1 MFHGILIK
9 PVKAIWHTSFQGLA
23 LATLAM
29 AACTAAAQTARPNIV
44 LSQVKLLGGFPS
56 GGALSGGSPAGSSM
70 TVNSLGNLIV
80 STSYGGQI
88 AQFNAQTGTATVLGS
103 YNNPG
108 PVAVDSANNLYI
120 ADVFDTTITKVPFVS
135 GAYVALSTPSSS
147 TPVCTGADTAECTL
161 PGLTG
166 GIYGYASMTF
176 DVAGNLYLTS
186 TNGGTYAN
194 AIFVCSKT
202 CLSAATPAATLVY
215 QEPVSASAQLYIG
228 GIAVDTSGDIFF
240 TDSATNTT
248 NSTSTASNLK
258 ELAVAGKGYITT
270 PLTLYAYTVASPGA
284 YDNQLDG
291 VAMDANYVYFATE
304 FDGIYA
310 FPNNGG
316 VVNVAQL
323 FTASTQG
330 AKLLTSDGHGHFFA
344 AAYSNTTSGDAAFSV
359 NIGNAFVG
367 SALLGNSVSATN
379 VLAVLND
386 VTNCS
391 GSPSVSFISTSS
403 QFSAATSG
411 SCATTNI
418 TSASSLPTTLTF
430 QPTGTGLQQ
439 ATLTAQDSLAH
450 TGTAAVSGTG
460 MGAPAATPQFYPPG
474 STYTTVQS
482 VQITSATPNATI
494 YYTTDGSQPGTA
506 STQYTGAVAVNQ
518 SETIK
523 AIATATGSG
532 NSAVATAVYTLNLPP
547 APTPAILPGGGTYT
561 SVQSVALSDSLSG
574 AAIYYTLDGTPPTTS
589 STLYTGQIR
598 VAASKT
604 IKAIAT
610 AVGYSTS
617 ATASATY
624 IINLP
629 AGTPSFSP
637 PPATYNA
644 VQHVV
649 ITSNTPGATVYYTT
663 DGTTP
668 TTSSTLYTSAVTV
681 GVTETLQAIAVAP
694 GYSTSAVGTAAYVI
708 NLPTFT
714 LAVSPTSLTVARGG
728 QALTNVTVT
737 PLNGFLSTVTLGC
750 NGLPAG
756 YSCTFT
762 PATITPSSNYSV
774 TSVLAVNVLTTA
786 AALHPATGFAPLVP
800 GTTLALALCLF
811 SWKRRRLRQIALW
824 TVLALVGTRLL
835 TGCSASTSSRTAV
848 TSNITITAASATVQ
862 QSATLSITAQ

>member
-1 MFHGILIK
+1 MFKNILMATRRGI
-9 PVKAIWHTSFQGLA
+9 AHGLA
-23 LATLAM
+23 LSGLAFTCV
-29 AACTAAAQTARPNIV
+29 AGAQTTKPNIV
-44 LSQVKLLGGFPS
+44 LSQTQLLAGFPS

-70 TVNSLGNLIV
+70 TVNTLGNLIV

-120 ADVFDTTITKVPFVS
+120 ADVFDTTITKVPYVS
-135 GAYVALSTPSSS
+135 GAYVALSTPSGS

-161 PGLTG
+161 PSLTG
-166 GIYGYASMTF
+166 GIYGYASMAF
-176 DVAGNLYLTS
+176 DAAGNLYLTS

-194 AIFVCSKT
+194 AIFVCST
-202 CLSAATPAATLVY
+202 SCLSAATPAATLVY
-215 QEPVSASAQLYIG
+215 QEPVSATAQLYIG
-228 GIAVDTSGDIFF
+228 GIAVDASGDIFF

-258 ELAVAGKGYITT
+258 ELAVAGKGYIAT

-291 VAMDANYVYFATE
+291 VAVDANYVYFATE

-330 AKLLTSDGHGHFFA
+330 AKLLTSDGHDHFFA
-344 AAYSNTTSGDAAFSV
+344 AAYSNSAGGDAAFSV
-359 NIGNAFVG
+359 NIGNAFAG

-379 VLAVLND
+379 VLTILND

-391 GSPSVSFISTSS
+391 GSPSVSFSSTSN

-418 TSASSLPTTLTF
+418 TSASSVPTTLTF
-430 QPTGTGLQQ
+430 QPTGTGLQM
-439 ATLTAQDSLAH
+439 ATLTATDSLAN

-460 MGAPAATPQFYPPG
+460 TGAPADTPQFTPPG
-474 STYTTVQS
+474 NTYTTVQS
-482 VQITSATPNATI
+482 VRITSATANATI
-494 YYTTDGSQPGTA
+494 YYTTDGSQPTTA

-532 NSAVATAVYTLNLPP
+532 NSAVGTAVYTLNLPP
-547 APTPAILPGGGTYT
+547 APTPGILPGGGTYT
-561 SVQSVALSDSLSG
+561 SVQSVTLSDSLAN

-598 VAASKT
+598 VGASET

-624 IINLP
+624 TINLP
-629 AGTPSFSP
+629 AATPMFSP
-637 PPATYNA
+637 PPTTYNA
-644 VQHVV
+644 VQHVT
-649 ITSNTPGATVYYTT
+649 ITSSTPGATIYYTT
-663 DGTTP
+663 DGSMP
-668 TTSSTLYTSAVTV
+668 TTSSAQYSTPITV

-694 GYSTSAVGTAAYVI
+694 GYSTSAVGSAAYVI

-714 LAVSPTSLTVARGG
+714 LAVSPASLTIARGG

-750 NGLPAG
+750 SGLPAG

-762 PATITPSSNYSV
+762 PATLMPSSNYSV
-774 TSVLAVNVLTTA
+774 TSVLAVNVSTTA
-786 AALHPATGFAPLVP
+786 AALHPTPGFDPLVP
-800 GTTLALALCLF
+800 GTTLALVLCFF
-811 SWKRRRLRQIALW
+811 SWKKRRLRQVALLL
-824 TVLALVGTRLL
+824 VLGLFTTRLL
-835 TGCSASTSSRTAV
+835 TGCSASTSAHTPV
-848 TSNITITAASATVQ
+848 TSNITVTAASATVQ
-862 QSATLSITAQ
+862 QSAGLSVTAQ